1 MEESLAEK
9 TGPWP
14 PPAANR
20 LQPARRDHGVCACV
34 RGSRDQ
40 SGAQGL
46 EHLWVSGAGGV
57 CVCAAGAEP
66 PLPTRPSLCP
76 QLRLQSSLALTVS
89 GMSGAV
95 LFAEPAGHVAQ
106 RVASSSESQP

>member
-20 LQPARRDHGVCACV
+20 LQPARRDHGVRACV

-46 EHLWVSGAGGV
+46 EHLWVSGAGG
-57 CVCAAGAEP
+57 CVCAQLGLSLPCP
-66 PLPTRPSLCP
+66 PGPRSVH
-76 QLRLQSSLALTVS
+76 SSAFS
-89 GMSGAV
+89 
-95 LFAEPAGHVAQ
+95 PRWH
-106 RVASSSESQP
+106 